1 MVDGLGRHGRRA
13 HLTGASMEPEDHYD
27 GDGSDGDGPPHPDDR
42 ALLVSIGERLRAAR
56 KRRGWS
62 LATMAEMSGGIF
74 KPSAVANYERGDRAL
89 SAVRLVQLAELYR
102 TTPAELLD
110 SHGSDTALIDL
121 TRRGPQE
128 KGTPVPLPRLVIDVA
143 ALEQAERS
151 PDMQMVWN
159 VIRSLRA
166 ERTDPAGVISLRA
179 ADVAHLARALARTPE
194 SIAAELGGAV
204 VEFLR

>member
-1 MVDGLGRHGRRA
+1 MDGGA

-27 GDGSDGDGPPHPDDR
+27 EDAGDGSEPHPDDR
-42 ALLVSIGERLRAAR
+42 TLLVSIGERLRAAR
-56 KRRGWS
+56 KRQGWS
-62 LATMAEMSGGIF
+62 LATMAEMSRGRF

-102 TTPAELLD
+102 TTPGELME
-110 SHGSDTALIDL
+110 SKGEDTPLIDL
-121 TRRGPQE
+121 TRRAPQE
-128 KGTPVPLPRLVIDVA
+128 AGSPVPLPRLVIDVT
-143 ALEQAERS
+143 ALESAERS
-151 PDMQMVWN
+151 PDMELVWN
-159 VIRSLRA
+159 VVRSLRT

-194 SIAAELGGAV
+194 SIASELGGAV